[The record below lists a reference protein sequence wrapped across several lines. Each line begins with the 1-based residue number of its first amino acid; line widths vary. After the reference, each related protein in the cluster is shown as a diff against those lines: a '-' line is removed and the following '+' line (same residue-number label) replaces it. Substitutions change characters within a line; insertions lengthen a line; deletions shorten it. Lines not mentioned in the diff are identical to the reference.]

1 MRLEEFKMTLLL
13 AGFSQTINAYDGQ
26 HMVFLKPNLQI
37 VFLGLMNGTKW
48 SVRYHLFDY
57 HLGKYNKFTKR
68 FYEMEDVLL
77 FLHDLEE
84 L

>member
-1 MRLEEFKMTLLL
+1 MELKEFKMTLLL
-13 AGFSQTINAYDGQ
+13 ASFVQTVSAQEGQ
-26 HMVFLKPNLQI
+26 HIVFEKPDLQI
-37 VFLGLMNGTKW
+37 VFLGFQRGTKW
-48 SVRYHLFDY
+48 SIRYQIFDY
-57 HLGKYNKFTKR
+57 HLGRYNRFTKR